1 MTKKTKEIRRKKI
14 FHSTLSES
22 SKKTNRSLSFSST
35 LSTFDKLHRIT
46 RLKKVIDL
54 SIAKRRNVMYSSLSK
69 TKRTSSLLKRS
80 QSQTIKNNSNVK
92 FQLKTNLNYNFE
104 NFDEKKNHKHFLN
117 STCWV
122 HFSLNVNEKTNVF
135 NLINASRSI
144 KRKTKTIHI
153 VACWKITRKLS
164 SKNSI
169 SSIWKT
175 FFI

>member
-104 NFDEKKNHKHFLN
+104 NFDEKKKKR
-117 STCWV
+117 SQT
-122 HFSLNVNEKTNVF
+122 FSQF
-135 NLINASRSI
+135 NMLSSFFI
-144 KRKTKTIHI
+144 KRKRKNERFQFDKRVTI
-153 VACWKITRKLS
+153 
-164 SKNSI
+164 N
-169 SSIWKT
+169 
-175 FFI
+175 